1 VEYITSILK
10 NHKNA
15 EYFVNFNRQTQR
27 YPCKIAHFMQAKLH
41 RLYQIQKESSQRS
54 YHEGV
59 IALEELIR
67 LTGMLKSDQAEIS
80 VKFDFSDS
88 EYDRSVVK
96 GHVAAELAI
105 ECQRCLKPVVQ
116 LIDLDFELLIDAP
129 DHVVQASGIDTLYSE
144 DGAIDIFE
152 VVEDELILGLPLVA
166 LHESGSCNKYW
177 QVSGNAHEE
186 AERENPFLVLEKL
199 KSKH

>member
-1 VEYITSILK
+1 
-10 NHKNA
+10 
-15 EYFVNFNRQTQR
+15 
-27 YPCKIAHFMQAKLH
+27 MQNKLH

-59 IALEELIR
+59 IPLQELSR
-67 LTGMLKSDQAEIS
+67 LTSMVTSNQAEIL
-80 VKFDFSDS
+80 VKFVFSDS
-88 EYDRSVVK
+88 EYGRPVVK
-96 GHVAAELAI
+96 GHLEVELSI

-116 LIDLDFELLIDAP
+116 PVDLDFELLIDAP
-129 DHVVQASGIDTLYSE
+129 DNIVQTSGIDTLYSE

-166 LHESGSCNKYW
+166 LHEDGSCNEHW
-177 QVSGNAHEE
+177 HVSGNVHEE

-199 KSKH
+199 KTKH